1 MFSLNHNVVVAA
13 RHSRSWMPRPSRTQV
28 RPTSEARSEGGEGSI
43 MNSDLEAWSRS
54 ETSYCAVE
62 AMAEPRQAIV
72 AAEARLKAELN
83 GRELVTFV
91 ARVRRNQGVSTG
103 IELIQ
108 MRNSARNS

>member
-62 AMAEPRQAIV
+62 AMAEPRQATV
-72 AAEARLKAELN
+72 AAEARIESGAYWQ
-83 GRELVTFV
+83 ELVTSEGE
-91 ARVRRNQGVSTG
+91 QPSKIHEEWKGGEGV
-103 IELIQ
+103 
-108 MRNSARNS
+108 